1 MAEDRQRSQV
11 LLAAGVAAVVVAC
24 FVAWDHISTHRHK
37 AAQPD
42 GEKERFRAF
51 DRDRDLLRGNVDRK
65 RLAEV
70 VDDSKKLDSKFARGE
85 RRFL

>member
-1 MAEDRQRSQV
+1 MEQ
-11 LLAAGVAAVVVAC
+11 
-24 FVAWDHISTHRHK
+24 HK
-37 AAQPD
+37 AAQPVA
-42 GEKERFRAF
+42 EKERFRAF